1 MKFPRPQRGK
11 YLPAL
16 AISFSLFLGLSAIG
30 SAVIIRSSHQSIGQI
45 DGVINQNT
53 DSINSLP
60 SKDSLTPVISIV
72 KADFI
77 QVTLGLRVS
86 GQKTLVLSISPAA
99 LERELTAVEVNE
111 AKSHAVTLNTGTTNR
126 VRAVQFGDTGLVVL
140 AASIESVRSTERT
153 QFLFLIIS
161 TLLLAFLLYL
171 LIIYLSNKRVLF
183 ETAANFS
190 AEKRSR
196 EKIQAF
202 LGDVSHELRTPLTVI
217 KGYVELVNVKDDMP
231 IADRKRHLTR
241 VANEIIRMEEL
252 IRDLLQLAE
261 LGEAPVLEKEI
272 IDISEIASG
281 FIADARLLQPDRPI
295 EANLPEHAELAAS
308 KKLISQV
315 LSNVFQNARRHTPA
329 DAQIYIEVT
338 ESSDVIHILYEDAGP
353 GVADE
358 VLEDRSAGFF
368 RFDKTRSREAGGSG
382 LGLSLI
388 TAVIKAHDGT
398 LLFGRSRWGGFK
410 IDITLPKVTA

>member
-1 MKFPRPQRGK
+1 MKFPRSQRGK

-30 SAVIIRSSHQSIGQI
+30 SAVIVRSSHQSIAQI

-53 DSINSLP
+53 DSLNSLP

-77 QVTLGLRVS
+77 PVTLGLRVS

-99 LERELTAVEVNE
+99 LERELTDSEVNQ
-111 AKSHAVTLNTGTTNR
+111 AKSRAVTLNTGTTNR
-126 VRAVQFGDTGLVVL
+126 VRAVQFGDTGLIIL

-153 QFLFLIIS
+153 QFLFLLIS
-161 TLLLAFLLYL
+161 TLLVAFLLYL

-183 ETAANFS
+183 ETSANFA

-217 KGYVELVNVKDDMP
+217 KGYVELVNLKDDMP
-231 IADRKRHLTR
+231 VVDRKRHLTR

-261 LGEAPVLEKEI
+261 LGEAPVLEKEL
-272 IDISEIASG
+272 IDIAEITSG
-281 FIADARLLQPDRPI
+281 FIADAKLLQPERPI
-295 EANLPEHAELAAS
+295 TLNVPEHAEIVAS

-329 DAQIYIEVT
+329 EAEIFIEIREDA
-338 ESSDVIHILYEDAGP
+338 DAIHILYEDAGP

-398 LLFGRSRWGGFK
+398 LRFGRSRWGGFK
-410 IDITLPKVTA
+410 IDITLPKIEA